1 MQLTR
6 QTPHRIKLTTPTVA
20 QCGYGALTTVVST
33 LAMLLLSQTVSGAWI
48 AVIACAALG
57 LGVLVAMTVPMPGA
71 RGARGARNAAEAA
84 RTTVAG
90 PAPASAPAATEAYGE
105 VRVPGPRARSSAA
118 PVGEHSLRG

>member
-6 QTPHRIKLTTPTVA
+6 QTPHRIQLTTPTVA
-20 QCGYGALTTVVST
+20 QCAYGALTTVLST
-33 LAMLLLSQTVSGAWI
+33 LAMLLLSQTTSGAWV

-71 RGARGARNAAEAA
+71 RGARKTAAAA

-90 PAPASAPAATEAYGE
+90 PAAAAAPAATEAYGE
-105 VRVPGPRARSSAA
+105 VRVPGPRARPSAA